1 MKTAQAGRE
10 NNQIK
15 TGAKPMKR
23 KAKVYKIIVKK
34 KIKKRDFII
43 VMKT

>member
-1 MKTAQAGRE
+1 MKRAQVGRE

-15 TGAKPMKR
+15 TGAKRLKR
-23 KAKVYKIIVKK
+23 KAKVHKIIVKK